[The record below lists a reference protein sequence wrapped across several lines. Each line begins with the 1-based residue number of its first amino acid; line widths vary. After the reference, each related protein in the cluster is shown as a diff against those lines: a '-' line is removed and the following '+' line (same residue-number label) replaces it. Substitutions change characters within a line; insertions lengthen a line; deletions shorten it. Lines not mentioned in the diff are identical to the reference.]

1 MSLKERLRRTIKDA
15 IDNYDFEEA
24 IENAV
29 DRIDIGDLVNYRMN
43 KRVEKIDVDPIIED
57 FVRDYIEEELDDM
70 DIEAEM
76 LRAIEDIL

>member
-15 IDNYDFEEA
+15 IENYDFEEA

-29 DRIDIGDLVNYRMN
+29 DRIDIGDLVNDRMK

>member
-1 MSLKERLRRTIKDA
+1 MSLKERLRRTIKEA

-29 DRIDIGDLVNYRMN
+29 DRIDIGDLVNDRMN

>member
-1 MSLKERLRRTIKDA
+1 
-15 IDNYDFEEA
+15 
-24 IENAV
+24 
-29 DRIDIGDLVNYRMN
+29 MN
-43 KRVEKIDVDPIIED
+43 KRVEKIDIDPIIED

>member
-24 IENAV
+24 IDNAV
-29 DRIDIGDLVNYRMN
+29 DRIDIGDLVNDRMN
-43 KRVEKIDVDPIIED
+43 KRVEKIDIDPIIED

-70 DIEAEM
+70 DIEVEM
-76 LRAIEDIL
+76 MRTIEDIL

>member
-29 DRIDIGDLVNYRMN
+29 DRIDIGDLVNDRMN
-43 KRVEKIDVDPIIED
+43 KRVEKIDVDPIIEY

>member
-29 DRIDIGDLVNYRMN
+29 DRIDIGDLVNDRMN
-43 KRVEKIDVDPIIED
+43 KRVEKIDVDPIIQD

>member
-29 DRIDIGDLVNYRMN
+29 DRIEIGDLVNDRMN

>member
-29 DRIDIGDLVNYRMN
+29 DRIDIGDLVNDRMN

-76 LRAIEDIL
+76 LRAIEDML

>member
-29 DRIDIGDLVNYRMN
+29 DRIDIGDLVNDRMN

-57 FVRDYIEEELDDM
+57 FVRDYIEEEPDDM

>member
-1 MSLKERLRRTIKDA
+1 MTLKERLRRTIKDA

-29 DRIDIGDLVNYRMN
+29 DRIDIGDLVNDRMN

>member
-29 DRIDIGDLVNYRMN
+29 DRIDIGDLVNDRMN
-43 KRVEKIDVDPIIED
+43 KRVEKIDIDPIIED

>member
-29 DRIDIGDLVNYRMN
+29 DRIDIGDLVNDRMN
-43 KRVEKIDVDPIIED
+43 KRVEKIDVEPIIED

>member
-15 IDNYDFEEA
+15 IENYDFEEA

-29 DRIDIGDLVNYRMN
+29 DRIDIGDLVNDRMN

>member
-29 DRIDIGDLVNYRMN
+29 DRIDIGDLVNNRMN

-76 LRAIEDIL
+76 LRALEDIL

>member
-29 DRIDIGDLVNYRMN
+29 DRIDIGDLVNDRMN
-43 KRVEKIDVDPIIED
+43 KRIEKIDIDPIIED

>member
-1 MSLKERLRRTIKDA
+1 MSLTERLRRTIKDA

-29 DRIDIGDLVNYRMN
+29 DRIDIGDLVNDRMN

>member
-29 DRIDIGDLVNYRMN
+29 DHIDIGDLVNDRMN

>member
-15 IDNYDFEEA
+15 IDNYEFEEA

-29 DRIDIGDLVNYRMN
+29 DRIDIGDLVNDRMN

>member
-24 IENAV
+24 IDNAV
-29 DRIDIGDLVNYRMN
+29 DRIDIGDLVNDRMN

>member
-1 MSLKERLRRTIKDA
+1 MSLKERLRRTIKDS

-29 DRIDIGDLVNYRMN
+29 DRIDIGDLVNDRMN

>member
-29 DRIDIGDLVNYRMN
+29 DRIDIGDLVNDRMK

>member
-1 MSLKERLRRTIKDA
+1 MSLKERLRITIKDA

-24 IENAV
+24 IDNAV
-29 DRIDIGDLVNYRMN
+29 DRIDIGDLVNDRMN

>member
-29 DRIDIGDLVNYRMN
+29 DRIDIGDLVNDRMN

>member
-1 MSLKERLRRTIKDA
+1 MTLKERLRRTIKDA

-29 DRIDIGDLVNYRMN
+29 DRIDIGDLVNDRMN

-76 LRAIEDIL
+76 MRAIEDIL

>member
-29 DRIDIGDLVNYRMN
+29 DRIDIGDLVNDRMN
-43 KRVEKIDVDPIIED
+43 KRVEKIDIDPIIED
-57 FVRDYIEEELDDM
+57 FVHDYIEEELDDM

>member
-29 DRIDIGDLVNYRMN
+29 DRIDIGDLVNDRMN

-57 FVRDYIEEELDDM
+57 FVRDYIEEELYDM

>member
-29 DRIDIGDLVNYRMN
+29 DRIDIGDLVNNRMN

>member
-1 MSLKERLRRTIKDA
+1 MSLKERLKRTIKDA

-29 DRIDIGDLVNYRMN
+29 DRIDIGDLVNDRMN

>member
-1 MSLKERLRRTIKDA
+1 MLLKERLRRTIKDA

-24 IENAV
+24 IYNAV
-29 DRIDIGDLVNYRMN
+29 DRIDIGDLVNDHMN
-43 KRVEKIDVDPIIED
+43 KRVEKTDIDPIIED

>member
-1 MSLKERLRRTIKDA
+1 MSLKERLRKTIKDA

-29 DRIDIGDLVNYRMN
+29 DRIDIGDLVNDRMN
-43 KRVEKIDVDPIIED
+43 KRVEKIDVDPIIQD

>member
-29 DRIDIGDLVNYRMN
+29 DRIDIGDLVNDRMN

-76 LRAIEDIL
+76 MRAIEDIL

>member
-29 DRIDIGDLVNYRMN
+29 DRIDIGDLVNDRMN
-43 KRVEKIDVDPIIED
+43 KRVKKIDVDPIIED

>member
-29 DRIDIGDLVNYRMN
+29 DRIDIGDFVNDRMN